1 MTEIIANYDEPWKEA
16 IGEYFDY
23 FLDFF
28 FPDVY
33 NLIDWSKKPISLD
46 KELQKITA
54 DSQDGKR
61 LVDKL
66 FKVWLKDNQ
75 EIWILVHI
83 EVQSQ
88 YDTDFSQRMF
98 IYHYRI
104 FDLYRKPVIS
114 LAILGDET
122 KTWRPS
128 NYGYDLGGCKIN
140 LDFPTIKLLDYQE
153 KWSELEADLNPFA
166 MMIMAHLKTKA
177 TISNLAEREQ
187 WKWLFIRSLYEKGY
201 SKLDIVKLFKF
212 IDLMMSLPKSLQR
225 SLNQKIIKYEEDK
238 KMPLISPFEQM
249 AEERGIEKGLQQRIE
264 RDKDLIIRQITRKLG
279 TITPDLQSQIKA
291 LNIDDLEQLAEDFLD
306 FNSIDDLQ
314 EWLVNL

>member
-1 MTEIIANYDEPWKEA
+1 MSEITANYDEPWKEA

-28 FPDVY
+28 FLDVY
-33 NLIDWSKKPISLD
+33 NLIDWSKKPVSLD

-54 DSQDGKR
+54 DSNDSKR

-75 EIWILVHI
+75 EVWILVHI

-88 YDTDFSQRMF
+88 YDIDFNERMF
-98 IYHYRI
+98 IYHYRA

-114 LAILGDET
+114 LAILGDE
-122 KTWRPS
+122 KEKWRPS
-128 NYGYDLGGCKIN
+128 NYGYDLGGCQLN
-140 LDFPTIKLLDYQE
+140 LNFPTIKLLDYQE
-153 KWSELEADLNPFA
+153 KWSELEANLNPFA

-177 TISNLAEREQ
+177 TISNLTQREQ

-201 SKLDIVKLFKF
+201 SKLEIVKLFKF
-212 IDLMMSLPKSLQR
+212 IDLMMSLPKELQQ
-225 SLNQKIIKYEEDK
+225 SLNLKIIKYEEER

-249 AEERGIEKGLQQRIE
+249 AMEKGIQQNLQNNIVSILQKRFEVIPSE
-264 RDKDLIIRQITRKLG
+264 LIDKINNINDIQELQKLLLE
-279 TITPDLQSQIKA
+279 TISV
-291 LNIDDLEQLAEDFLD
+291 
-306 FNSIDDLQ
+306 NSIADF
-314 EWLVNL
+314 ESLV

>member
-1 MTEIIANYDEPWKEA
+1 
-16 IGEYFDY
+16 
-23 FLDFF
+23 
-28 FPDVY
+28 
-33 NLIDWSKKPISLD
+33 
-46 KELQKITA
+46 LQKITA

-249 AEERGIEKGLQQRIE
+249 AEERGMEKGMEKGIEKGIE
-264 RDKDLIIRQITRKLG
+264 RGIEREKDLIIRQISRKLG
-279 TITPDLQSQIKA
+279 NITLDLQSQVKA